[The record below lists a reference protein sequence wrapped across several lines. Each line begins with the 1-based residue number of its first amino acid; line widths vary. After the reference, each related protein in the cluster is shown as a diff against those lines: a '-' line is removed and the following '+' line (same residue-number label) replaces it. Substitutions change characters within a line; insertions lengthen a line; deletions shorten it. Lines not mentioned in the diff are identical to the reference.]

1 MCGGSFCSG
10 ASGACAINEC
20 QAPQSGGTAHLVA
33 QGVCDPAKPQP
44 SVRVATGGDYRM
56 VLDENLSTVTFHISG
71 TNSSQPAAGTFYL
84 NARKDP
90 SGGILEFA
98 SAQSTMDQFS
108 VRGQSVQ
115 DAIVVTAERL
125 FGQFLSDQVSFK
137 ITAGDGVFAVRG
149 IVNGKLQG
157 ENVRN
162 PETISGSVQL
172 QQNGRFVMDVHAV
185 DDTQD
190 TRPPAN
196 RDSLDAHLEGVVD
209 NVPPVAVSGGPKRN
223 VECSRN
229 AAG

>member
-1 MCGGSFCSG
+1 
-10 ASGACAINEC
+10 
-20 QAPQSGGTAHLVA
+20 
-33 QGVCDPAKPQP
+33 
-44 SVRVATGGDYRM
+44 
-56 VLDENLSTVTFHISG
+56 
-71 TNSSQPAAGTFYL
+71 
-84 NARKDP
+84 
-90 SGGILEFA
+90 
-98 SAQSTMDQFS
+98 MDQFS

-229 AAG
+229 AAGLTDVVLDGRASSDPDPGDSISHYQWFTTLSQGVSNQAVATVSLPLGTAS